1 MKKFRR
7 LLRQSEFHGFIFCFS
22 LASLSWPLLGVFH
35 LRSPAIVVA
44 YLFIIWSLLIVML
57 LFISRGCRAA
67 AYKQKE
73 DHR

>member
-1 MKKFRR
+1 
-7 LLRQSEFHGFIFCFS
+7 
-22 LASLSWPLLGVFH
+22 
-35 LRSPAIVVA
+35 VVA